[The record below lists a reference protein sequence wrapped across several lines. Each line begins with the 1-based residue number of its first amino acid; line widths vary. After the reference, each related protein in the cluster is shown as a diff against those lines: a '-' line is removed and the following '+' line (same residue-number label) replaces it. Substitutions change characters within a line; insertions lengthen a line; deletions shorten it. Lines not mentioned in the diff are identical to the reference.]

1 LKYEKDFFLRLLIR
15 RWYIFLRMQ
24 KRVAPRLP
32 FIITVSNV
40 SKEDIAKDFNV
51 PFEKIFVVH
60 NGVDIEKFR
69 PIPSILPDPYR
80 LVATASADVPLK
92 GLNYLIKALALVKK
106 SYPEVSLR
114 VIGRPKQGGTTER
127 LIQSLGLEESTSFV
141 SGICD
146 EELVREY
153 AKASIAVIPSLYEGF
168 GFPAAEAMSCG
179 KAIVSTTGGAL
190 PELVGNAGLLVPPG
204 DPKQLANAICYLLA
218 NPKLQREFGKKA
230 RARIL
235 EKFNWR
241 LAAIK
246 TVEVYKKAIEHHVN
260 C

>member
-1 LKYEKDFFLRLLIR
+1 
-15 RWYIFLRMQ
+15 
-24 KRVAPRLP
+24 
-32 FIITVSNV
+32 
-40 SKEDIAKDFNV
+40 
-51 PFEKIFVVH
+51 
-60 NGVDIEKFR
+60 
-69 PIPSILPDPYR
+69 
-80 LVATASADVPLK
+80 
-92 GLNYLIKALALVKK
+92 
-106 SYPEVSLR
+106 
-114 VIGRPKQGGTTER
+114 
-127 LIQSLGLEESTSFV
+127 
-141 SGICD
+141 
-146 EELVREY
+146 
-153 AKASIAVIPSLYEGF
+153 LYEGF